1 LRDDLERRTGERAIK
16 AWSGEPGSTLI
27 ETSAPVSFWLLEI
40 ASRWR
45 ANL

>member
-1 LRDDLERRTGERAIK
+1 MIWSVAPVSAPLK